1 MRFFHQVRKKKKINF
16 RQMTPNSIQDQEN
29 PYQSVKI
36 DRNVVYFIDVSL
48 FILISELRMS

>member
-1 MRFFHQVRKKKKINF
+1 
-16 RQMTPNSIQDQEN
+16 MTPNSIQDQEN